1 MEKLRR
7 DTERQEYWKSC
18 STKDLSDEDLAKLL
32 KPSFDLRLKPP
43 VEKLGTLKD
52 RVWYIMDWGNK
63 LEEDTYYRLLEEY
76 SYDEKLDAYYYT
88 GTPPDRHRHSFVCG
102 PRKWKGK
109 KKDEKRV
116 ITEEMRTW
124 QPTNLEGK
132 KDEKRIIITE
142 EMMTWQPTN
151 LEGHIQ
157 ESDSL
162 WFSSAAALGPIG
174 SHSDGLRIKKQVTF
188 DMDFQ
193 CIGDEGTVDRLEER
207 TCAANDV
214 RNPHYNPQPAMPVS
228 ASRSEPLT
236 PGILP
241 KGFF

>member
-52 RVWYIMDWGNK
+52 RVWSIMDWGDK

-116 ITEEMRTW
+116 ITEEM
-124 QPTNLEGK
+124 
-132 KDEKRIIITE
+132 
-142 EMMTWQPTN
+142 MTWQPTN

-162 WFSSAAALGPIG
+162 WFSSAAALGPTG
-174 SHSDGLRIKKQVTF
+174 SHSDDLRIKKQVTF

-207 TCAANDV
+207 TYAANDV

-228 ASRSEPLT
+228 ASSSEPLT